1 MKLKFESAFR
11 TGMVF
16 LLVILAWSVWAA
28 AQPATNSPARAV
40 TNGPPALVRNVEQF
54 DQRYLTFGLDQI
66 EALRDHYLFG
76 EPLWKYPASLIY
88 ILLAFGIA
96 RLLDLAAF
104 CWLKRLA
111 ARTETK
117 LDDLLLELLRGP
129 IKLVAFVIFVHF
141 GLTIF
146 NWSATAKAYFSKILI
161 LVVAGS
167 LTYLTLKVVD
177 LLLDAWRRRT
187 AHEADRKFNDQLFS
201 VIRKSLNLFVIIV
214 AVL

>member
-1 MKLKFESAFR
+1 MKLKFESAFCA
-11 TGMVF
+11 GMVF

-54 DQRYLTFGLDQI
+54 DQRYLTFGLDQV
-66 EALRDHYLFG
+66 EDLREHYLFG

-96 RLLDLAAF
+96 RIIDLAAF
-104 CWLKRLA
+104 SWLKRLA

-129 IKLVAFVIFVHF
+129 IKVIAFVVFLHL

-146 NWSATAKAYFSKILI
+146 DWSATARTYFSK
-161 LVVAGS
+161 
-167 LTYLTLKVVD
+167 
-177 LLLDAWRRRT
+177 
-187 AHEADRKFNDQLFS
+187 
-201 VIRKSLNLFVIIV
+201 
-214 AVL
+214 